1 MSIATLFRLRR
12 QYNNQFDEQ
21 QAQSLYAI
29 SLSVAAF
36 AIFAIGLALIVAR
49 TQFEAFQVVLLGSPL
64 NVNPIIFLPLV
75 LLTNVLVLLLLQ
87 RGNLSAARTTF
98 VVGLYISAVVL
109 NLTSG
114 ENDMQSMSVLGY
126 GLPLVASGV
135 LLRRRGT
142 FTITML
148 VLAAILIQVFAI
160 NIGFLDYPP
169 TAPTPAYIPFVL
181 SIFVVMGIMLYVFAG
196 GQRVLLQTN
205 LNLASELSGVTA
217 LSRMVGEGATVDD
230 LLSEAI
236 RLMHEKLGY
245 YHVQIFLTE
254 EKTGVLSLVASTG
267 SLQGDKDSALR
278 RLPPNS
284 PSVIAET
291 ARLGR
296 TQRISSDAPAA
307 RRSEFAAA
315 VRSELVIPL
324 RVGKESVGV
333 LDLQSVSS
341 DAFTPQEVDGLEALG
356 IQLALSIRNVRL
368 QTALQLA
375 NRDQQELIEQVR
387 TASRDIERLNQ
398 EMSGRAWQLY
408 LQSRSEKAVSFDWNG
423 DMITTSNKPITLP
436 ERGAYGYTPHIE
448 AREGAQYL
456 VVPIVSRGQAL
467 GVMEFRAPNGQF
479 WDDRSVELARA
490 IAQRLALSLD
500 NLRLYDQAQM
510 AVTREQ
516 IANRVATLLQAKS
529 DVDTLV
535 SVAVDA
541 FQQALGAVQTSVRLG
556 LPTSAMQSL
565 SISNGRNEEGATA
578 E

>member
-1 MSIATLFRLRR
+1 MGIATLFRLRR
-12 QYNNQFDEQ
+12 QYNNPFDEQ

-36 AIFAIGLALIVAR
+36 AIFALALVLMVAR
-49 TQFEAFQVVLLGSPL
+49 TQFEAFQVVLLGNL
-64 NVNPIIFLPLV
+64 FNVNPVIFLPVV

-98 VVGLYISAVVL
+98 VAGLYISSVVL

-142 FTITML
+142 FTVTML

-169 TAPTPAYIPFVL
+169 TAATPAYIPFVL
-181 SIFVVMGIMLYVFAG
+181 SIFAVTGIMLYVFAG

-236 RLMHEKLGY
+236 ALTHEKLGY

-324 RVGKESVGV
+324 RVGKESIGV

-341 DAFTPQEVDGLEALG
+341 DAFTPQEVEGLEALG

-423 DMITTSNKPITLP
+423 DMITTSSKPITLP

-467 GVMEFRAPNGQF
+467 GVMEFRAPDGQF

-556 LPTSAMQSL
+556 LPTSAVQSL
-565 SISNGRNEEGATA
+565 PAKNGRNEEGAA